1 LLPNLS
7 TGTTLYPLSFILS
20 YNKLFTSYQKV
31 ILFATQQVEP
41 QSYNVAFKDP
51 NWIEV
56 MNAEI
61 KVIEV
66 NNTWILTNQPQHKT
80 AIGCKWVY
88 KIKHRFDGFI
98 ERYKARLVAIGYP
111 QIEGQDYLDVY
122 SLVAKLI
129 TVRILLALAIVNR
142 WYLKQ
147 LDVNNAFLH
156 GDLNE
161 EMYMV
166 LPPGIQSDKPG

>member
-1 LLPNLS
+1 
-7 TGTTLYPLSFILS
+7 
-20 YNKLFTSYQKV
+20 
-31 ILFATQQVEP
+31 
-41 QSYNVAFKDP
+41 
-51 NWIEV
+51 
-56 MNAEI
+56 M
-61 KVIEV
+61 
-66 NNTWILTNQPQHKT
+66 
-80 AIGCKWVY
+80 
-88 KIKHRFDGFI
+88 
-98 ERYKARLVAIGYP
+98 
-111 QIEGQDYLDVY
+111 DVY